1 MQSDAVASLHSNE
14 MRERMLAIQ
23 SFLAVVRAGR
33 TGPLNDVQQSFL
45 DAAYE
50 ATKDIEPLIDGID
63 RILSDAHKL
72 A

>member
-1 MQSDAVASLHSNE
+1 MQSDPIATLHSNE
-14 MRERMLAIQ
+14 ARERLLAIQ

-45 DAAYE
+45 DAAYK
-50 ATKDIEPLIDGID
+50 ATKDIEPLIDSID
-63 RILSDAHKL
+63 QILSDAYKP